1 MLDFRIPGP
10 EERFSGNVSI
20 RVKLVG
26 VESYRRTLWNPE
38 QACSCVH
45 RTLGYNRSL
54 NAWVRGKVLGKRVN
68 WSETSG
74 N

>member
-20 RVKLVG
+20 RAKLVG

-38 QACSCVH
+38 WAWGCVH

-54 NAWVRGKVLGKRVN
+54 NARVRGKVLGKCVN